1 MKFSIGTLS
10 PWQKNEWA
18 VRKEKGKER
27 TEEGQRLGKR
37 RAS

>member
-27 TEEGQRLGKR
+27 REEGQRLGKR